1 MTLAD
6 KNKTLDD
13 KIKTNQTQY
22 DLGRE
27 VANISALLSKE
38 LEKYYYLTSNDL
50 KYTPGVVEQ
59 TNFKYSP
66 LGKILNKGLG
76 ENDKKGEILKRLGNI

>member
-6 KNKTLDD
+6 KNKTFDD
-13 KIKTNQTQY
+13 KIKANQTQY

-27 VANISALLSKE
+27 VANISALLSKD

-50 KYTPGVVEQ
+50 KCTPGAVEQ
-59 TNFKYSP
+59 TNFEYSP

>member
-27 VANISALLSKE
+27 VANISAC
-38 LEKYYYLTSNDL
+38 YLKNW
-50 KYTPGVVEQ
+50 K
-59 TNFKYSP
+59 
-66 LGKILNKGLG
+66 
-76 ENDKKGEILKRLGNI
+76 NITT

>member
-1 MTLAD
+1 M
-6 KNKTLDD
+6 
-13 KIKTNQTQY
+13 
-22 DLGRE
+22 
-27 VANISALLSKE
+27 LSKE

-76 ENDKKGEILKRLGNI
+76 ENDKKG